1 MQLDKTLVF
10 IGRINNPDAPGFLF
24 GDLAFVFSTKLA
36 VAVGIGEDAA
46 RSKMTR
52 LGSWDSRKVVNR
64 CVMVCEFL
72 L

>member
-1 MQLDKTLVF
+1 MNKTKRKFTAEFKEQALVN
-10 IGRINNPDAPGFLF
+10 GVSAE
-24 GDLAFVFSTKLA
+24 LA

>member
-1 MQLDKTLVF
+1 MNKTKRKFTAEFKEQALVN
-10 IGRINNPDAPGFLF
+10 GVINGVSAE
-24 GDLAFVFSTKLA
+24 LA

>member
-1 MQLDKTLVF
+1 MNKTKRKFTAEFKEQALVNE
-10 IGRINNPDAPGFLF
+10 GINGVSAE
-24 GDLAFVFSTKLA
+24 LAD
-36 VAVGIGEDAA
+36 AVGIDEDAA

-52 LGSWDSRKVVNR
+52 LGSWDSRKVVSR